1 MTDTSDKKT
10 LSRRGFLAKVA
21 LGAVA
26 LPILDK
32 VVGSDNRAFAQ
43 TVPNQ
48 PLSASDPMAV
58 TMGYSEDATK
68 VDVTKWTKK
77 AGPDGAKQLCKNCV
91 LYLEGG
97 KKIDGH
103 PGEWGRCGL
112 FQTGLVNANGWC
124 NSFAP
129 KAA

>member
-10 LSRRGFLAKVA
+10 LTRRGFLTKIA
-21 LGAVA
+21 LGAAA
-26 LPILDK
+26 LPIL
-32 VVGSDNRAFAQ
+32 NRIGGFDSLAYAQ
-43 TVPNQ
+43 SVPNK
-48 PLSASDPMAV
+48 PLESTDPLAV
-58 TMGYSEDATK
+58 TMGYVEDHTK
-68 VDVTKWTKK
+68 VDLTKWPKK
-77 AGPDGAKQLCKNCV
+77 AGPDGAKQSCKNCV
-91 LYLEGG
+91 LFQEGG

-129 KAA
+129 KPA